1 MKRVAVMLTAGLVV
15 LGCQT
20 ARDDG
25 GTISQLKNV
34 EPDLNEYPVDDSLVS
49 AMAGYREF
57 LNTTPNHVLA
67 PEAMR
72 RLADLEIE
80 KEYGVMGKNADIVA
94 LPLPASEMRG
104 DGPVVISAHKGAG
117 TVPARE
123 SDAAFE
129 NRATAQMALPADE
142 SDAAQLPEG
151 AQDVDLSGPRQAIE
165 TYQKILHDFPWYE
178 RNDQVLYQMAR
189 AYDELGESD
198 EAMRVIDRLV
208 AQYPRSKYLDEVYFR
223 RGEYYFVR
231 RKYHD
236 AEVAYQAVA
245 TMGQASSFYELSL
258 YKLGWSLYKQEFY
271 EEALH
276 QYFALL
282 DYKVASGYDFDAH
295 HEEEEAR
302 RIEDTLQV
310 VSLSLSNLGGPE
322 VIGEYFATNG
332 NRGYEDRVYRYFAEF
347 YLTKRRYNDAATVYR
362 SFVALYPHH
371 AVAPHFGMRVIEIY
385 DQGGFSK
392 LVLDSKKD
400 FATRYGL
407 HAEYWQYFDVNQSP
421 EVLRYVKSNFKD
433 LANHYHAQYQD
444 PSKADEKA
452 TNFAEATH
460 WYRELLDSFHDDPE
474 APPINY
480 QLADL
485 LREQQ
490 DFAGAAQEYERTAY
504 DYLPH
509 EKAAAA
515 GYAAIY
521 AHREYLKV
529 VSEDAK
535 LAAKRDTVTS
545 SLRFADTFPQHEHA
559 AVVLGA
565 AAEDL
570 YEMEDFPLARNSA
583 MQLIERF
590 PNADPA
596 VVRRAWLVTAHS
608 SFALAEYSQAEQAYA
623 RVLAATPEQDES
635 HPALVENLAASIYK
649 QGEHANEVGD
659 YRAAADNFLRI
670 KQVAPT
676 SKIRAGAEYDA
687 GAALIHLQDWNA
699 AAKVLDDFRLAN
711 PGHELEKEAT
721 KQIAFVQREAGELS
735 QSAAEYERVA
745 TESDDPALRAEALLL
760 AGNLYEQSHSTDRA
774 LAVYSRYVEQFPKP
788 VEAAVD
794 TRAKIAEIFKAAG
807 DTARYHEQLE
817 QIVRLDA
824 SAGGERTDVTRNVAA
839 RSALT
844 LAGPL
849 YERFAAIRLQQ
860 PFDKS
865 LRDKRHEMDAAI
877 TAFSDLVSYEVGEVT
892 AAATFYL
899 AEIYSNFSRSLIE
912 SERPSGLAAGKLQ
925 DYEDALQ
932 EEAFPF
938 EERAIAVHEKNLEL
952 MRGGIYNAWTQ
963 KSLARLAELMPG
975 RYAKAEI
982 SSGYLDLIDQY
993 SYHAPEQPVPE
1004 RAPTETLEQ
1013 PTADADLPADNT
1025 TEQQTKTYP
1034 GVANAITQ

>member
-1 MKRVAVMLTAGLVV
+1 MLTALALV
-15 LGCQT
+15 GCQSH
-20 ARDDG
+20 RDES

-34 EPDLNEYPVDDSLVS
+34 EPDLNEYAVDDSLVA

-57 LNTTPNHVLA
+57 LRATPNHAMA

-80 KEYGVMGKNADIVA
+80 KEYGVMGKGAGVVA
-94 LPLPASEMRG
+94 LPLPESEIRG
-104 DGPVVISAHKGAG
+104 NAPVAISARQTPADNA
-117 TVPARE
+117 PARE
-123 SDAAFE
+123 TDAAFE
-129 NRATAQMALPADE
+129 ERATAGT
-142 SDAAQLPEG
+142 QLPDDEL
-151 AQDVDLSGPRQAIE
+151 DLPELPDSVAAMETSGPRQAIE
-165 TYQKILHDFPWYE
+165 TYKKILNEYPWYE

-189 AYDELGESD
+189 AYDELGLSD
-198 EAMRVIDRLV
+198 QAMDVIDRLV
-208 AQYPRSKYLDEVYFR
+208 AEHPQSKYLDEAFFR

-231 RKYHD
+231 RKYRD
-236 AEVAYQAVA
+236 AEDAYRAVA
-245 TMGQASSFYELSL
+245 TMGEASSFYELSL

-271 EEALH
+271 EDALH

-282 DYKVASGYDFDAH
+282 DFKVAHGYDFDAK
-295 HEEEEAR
+295 HEEEEER

-322 VIGEYFATNG
+322 VIGEYFASNG

-347 YLTKRRYNDAATVYR
+347 YLMKRRYNDSAIVYR
-362 SFVALYPHH
+362 SFVALYPRHV
-371 AVAPHFGMRVIEIY
+371 VAPHFGMRVIEIY

-392 LVLDSKKD
+392 LVLESKKD
-400 FATRYGL
+400 FATRYAL
-407 HAEYWQYFDVNQSP
+407 RAEYWQYFDVTQSP
-421 EVLRYVKSNFKD
+421 DVLNYVKSNLKD

-444 PSKADEKA
+444 VSQVEDRPN
-452 TNFAEATH
+452 NFTEATH

-474 APPINY
+474 APQVNY

-504 DYLPH
+504 DYPSH

-521 AHREYLKV
+521 AHREHLKLA
-529 VSEDAK
+529 SENAK

-570 YEMEDFPLARNSA
+570 YEMEDFPLARSSA
-583 MQLIERF
+583 LKLIDGF
-590 PNADPA
+590 PSADA
-596 VVRRAWLVTAHS
+596 GVVRRAWLVAGHA
-608 SFALAEYSQAEQAYA
+608 SFDLAEYGQAEQAYA

-649 QGEHANEVGD
+649 QGEHANDVGD
-659 YRAAADNFLRI
+659 YRAAANNFLRI

-687 GAALIHLQDWNA
+687 GAALIRLQDWTA
-699 AAKVLDDFRLAN
+699 AAQVLDDFRLAN

-721 KQIAFVQREAGELS
+721 KQIAYVQRAAGELT
-735 QSAAEYERVA
+735 QAAAEYERVA
-745 TESDDPALRAEALLL
+745 AESDDAALRAEALLL
-760 AGNLYEQSHSTDRA
+760 AGNLYEQAHSDDRA
-774 LAVYSRYVEQFPKP
+774 LAVYSQYVEQFPRP

-794 TRAKIAEIFKAAG
+794 TRLKMAEIYKASG
-807 DTARYHEQLE
+807 ETPRYHEQLAH
-817 QIVRLDA
+817 IVRLDA
-824 SAGGERTDVTRNVAA
+824 DAGGDRTDVTRNVAA

-860 PFDKS
+860 PFEES
-865 LRDKRHEMDAAI
+865 LRDKREEMDAAI
-877 TAFSDLVSYEVGEVT
+877 TAFSDLVAYEVGEVT

-899 AEIYSNFSRSLIE
+899 AEIYSNFSRSLVE
-912 SERPSGLAAGKLQ
+912 SERPVGLAANATQ
-925 DYEDALQ
+925 DYEDAIE

-938 EERAIAVHEKNLEL
+938 EERAISVHEKNLEL
-952 MRGGIYNAWTQ
+952 LRGGIYNAWTQ

-982 SSGYLDLIDQY
+982 SSGFLDSIDQY
-993 SYHAPEQPVPE
+993 SYQAPVQAAPEG
-1004 RAPTETLEQ
+1004 APTDLSEQ
-1013 PTADADLPADNT
+1013 PTDAQQPADSV
-1025 TEQQTKTYP
+1025 TEKPTEVFP
-1034 GVANAITQ
+1034 GVANADTQ